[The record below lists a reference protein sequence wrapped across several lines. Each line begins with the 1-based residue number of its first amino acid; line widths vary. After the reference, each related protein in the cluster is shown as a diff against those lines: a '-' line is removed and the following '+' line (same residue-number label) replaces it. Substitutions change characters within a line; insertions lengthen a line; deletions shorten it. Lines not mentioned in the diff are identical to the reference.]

1 MPIRRGREHGS
12 NSRFTRASMRRSNNG
27 RVDARHHVPDMKL
40 AILDDYQRVALKMAD
55 WSQVAK
61 RCRIDVIDMPLRT
74 VQEAVQ
80 TLAPYDIVCMLRE
93 RTAAPRELIE
103 GLPNLKLLA
112 ISGPKHRTLDLQAA
126 TEHGVVV
133 CNSPVPPETQFGTPE
148 LAIAL
153 MLASVRRIP
162 QEERRL
168 RDGHWQAGLG
178 MQIYG
183 RTLGILGLGG
193 IGRNVA
199 RMAQGLNMQVIAWS
213 HNLTTEA
220 AATVGVRRVEREEL
234 FTQSDIVS
242 LHLVLGDRTRGIV
255 GARELSLMKP
265 TAFIINTA
273 RGALID
279 EGALLEALQKRTIAG
294 AALDVFWE
302 EPLPKNHPLRQLDN
316 VILTPH
322 LGYVVEE
329 SYRAFYGGLVETVT
343 AFLAGTP
350 IRLSNPAVVPRAS
363 FITRAG

>member
-1 MPIRRGREHGS
+1 MTP
-12 NSRFTRASMRRSNNG
+12 
-27 RVDARHHVPDMKL
+27 VPDMKL

-55 WSQVAK
+55 WSHVAK
-61 RCRIDVIDMPLRT
+61 RCRIDVIDRPLRT
-74 VQEAVQ
+74 VQEAIQ
-80 TLAPYDIVCMLRE
+80 TLRPYDIICMLRE

-112 ISGPKHRTLDLQAA
+112 ITGPKHRTLDLQAA
-126 TEHGVVV
+126 TEYGVIV
-133 CNSPVPPETQFGTPE
+133 CNSPVPVATQFGTPE

-168 RDGHWQAGLG
+168 REGHWQGSVG
-178 MQIYG
+178 MQVYG
-183 RTLGILGLGG
+183 RTLGIVGLGG
-193 IGRNVA
+193 IGSNVA

-213 HNLTTEA
+213 QNLTSEA
-220 AATVGVRRVEREEL
+220 AAKVGARRVEKDEL
-234 FTQSDIVS
+234 FAQSDIIS
-242 LHLVLGDRTRGIV
+242 LHLVLGDRTRNVV

-273 RGALID
+273 RAGLID
-279 EGALLEALQKRTIAG
+279 ESALIGALQNRRIAG
-294 AALDVFWE
+294 AALDVYWE
-302 EPLPKNHPLRQLDN
+302 EPIPRHHPLLQLDN
-316 VILTPH
+316 VVLTPH

-350 IRLSNPAVVPRAS
+350 IRLSNPDVVPRAS
-363 FITRAG
+363 FVARAG